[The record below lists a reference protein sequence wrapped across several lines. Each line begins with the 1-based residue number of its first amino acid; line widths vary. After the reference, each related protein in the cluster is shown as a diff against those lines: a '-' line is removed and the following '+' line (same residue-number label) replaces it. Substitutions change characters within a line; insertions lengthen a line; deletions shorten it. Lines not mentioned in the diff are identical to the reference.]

1 MSKILTIVNENKLI
15 LFPGTTNYGHDYG
28 EATYNKT
35 TQGIV
40 VITGL
45 VKSKELGR
53 ALAQLPEGYR
63 PKKKLVFNVNN
74 NDTSARVD
82 VFSDGRIMWINGNKC
97 HGYGNI
103 SLSGIKFYAGDEV
116 EHTLPLKNDWVDYG
130 GDYETPKYIKTNS
143 NIVVVSGMAKDGG
156 WGLIAHLPEGVRP
169 KKRLV
174 FNVNNN
180 NSSCRIDVLQD
191 GRIIWVNGGNN
202 YGWISLSGI
211 IFSTETGSILTLT
224 NCWKS
229 YGVPYGNPTFDK
241 TSNGLVILSGLIHNG
256 IKGVLAKLP
265 TWAQP
270 TKRLVFNLRNSHGTS
285 RVDVLPDG
293 RIIWINGGSCN
304 GDISFSGIVFFAE
317 YGHHDAVDNIVAD
330 NIVADNIVADN
341 IVADNIVADS
351 ITAES
356 IISTNITGTNLDA
369 TNLDIVE
376 INSQTINN
384 SGDITNGG
392 DITNTGD
399 ITSNSFITTSDKRY
413 KKDIQVIQNCLDK
426 VKKIRGVNFKWIKDN
441 RGDFGVIAQ
450 EVEEVAPYAVK
461 EGTDG
466 IKRVDYSKLTVIL
479 IEAIKEQSIKIDEL
493 SAKVNSTAT

>member
-1 MSKILTIVNENKLI
+1 MPKILTIVNENKLI

-63 PKKKLVFNVNN
+63 PDKKLVFNVNN

-82 VFSDGRIMWINGNKC
+82 VFQNGKIMWINGNKC

-180 NSSCRIDVLQD
+180 NSSCRIDVLPD
-191 GRIIWVNGGNN
+191 GHIIWVNGGNN

-211 IFSTETGSILTLT
+211 IFSTETGSTLTLT

-241 TSNGLVILSGLIHNG
+241 TSNGLVILSGLIHTG

-304 GDISFSGIVFFAE
+304 GDISFSGIVFFTG
-317 YGHHDAVDNIVAD
+317 YGNQDTIHVDTIVAD
-330 NIVADNIVADN
+330 NIDVC
-341 IVADNIVADS
+341 
-351 ITAES
+351 T
-356 IISTNITGTNLDA
+356 
-369 TNLDIVE
+369 
-376 INSQTINN
+376 INSKTIIN
-384 SGDITNGG
+384 I
-392 DITNTGD
+392 GD
-399 ITSNSFITTSDKRY
+399 ITSNSFITLSDKRY

-441 RGDFGVIAQ
+441 RDDFGVIAQ

-461 EGTDG
+461 EDKEG

>member
-1 MSKILTIVNENKLI
+1 MSKILTIVDENKLI
-15 LFPGTTNYGHDYG
+15 LLNGTTNYGHDYG
-28 EATYNKT
+28 HATYNKT
-35 TQGIV
+35 AHDIV

-45 VKSKELGR
+45 VKSKEFGV
-53 ALAQLPEGYR
+53 LAQLPEGYR

-103 SLSGIKFYAGDEV
+103 SLSGINFYVGDEV
-116 EHTLPLKNDWVDYG
+116 EPALPLKNDWVDYG

-191 GRIIWVNGGNN
+191 GRIIWVNGGEN
-202 YGWISLSGI
+202 YGWVSLSGI
-211 IFSTETGSILTLT
+211 IFSIETGSILTIT
-224 NCWKS
+224 NCWK
-229 YGVPYGNPTFDK
+229 PYGDTYENPAFNK
-241 TSNGLVILSGLIHNG
+241 TSNGLVTLSGRIHYG
-256 IKGVLAKLP
+256 TKGVLAKLP
-265 TWAQP
+265 SWCQP
-270 TKRLVFNLRNSHGTS
+270 TKRLVFNLRNSHRTS

-330 NIVADNIVADN
+330 NIVAD
-341 IVADNIVADS
+341 S

-356 IISTNITGTNLDA
+356 IISTNITSTNLDA
-369 TNLDIVE
+369 TNVDIGV

-384 SGDITNGG
+384 SGN
-392 DITNTGD
+392 ITNTGD

-441 RGDFGVIAQ
+441 RDDFGVIAQ